1 MRTALQSFERRGG
14 IGMTA
19 ALSQQPPSLEN
30 SFPAADMMLLDEELD
45 RQRCATRGCERE
57 VSLHPPAEEAQSSR
71 LSNSAA
77 WDGGHWKKPQSFWE
91 AKLCAT
97 NWLEPGNGW
106 LRRYPCVTAATL
118 ALIAV
123 TSYAASLRGG
133 FVYDDVPQILENP
146 FVLNPHLVWRAFTGS
161 VWAFQGA
168 SFPANFYRPLHIFSH
183 SLLYHL
189 GGPNPGLFHLLNV
202 LIYAATVILVY
213 QVGRSLLRHEIAAV
227 VGALLWCVHPLHV
240 EAVAWI
246 SALPE
251 LGSGFFYLLAF
262 LIFLRADEG
271 GKGSYTRHCAASVLF
286 FLALLFKEMAA
297 SFPLLLI
304 AYWFFFSAPCT
315 SSGERVF
322 ESVKSGAGWRE
333 RVIFWLPYSAALAV
347 YLVVRRL
354 ALGYVTNT
362 PALGKHSVVVLEATV
377 GLLGEHARNF
387 FWPLHLSA
395 FRTFDLGSSL
405 HSPWPWFSL
414 ALLGV
419 AVWTRTRPSFLLAW
433 WGITLIPCLDVRQ
446 LSLPLVADRYAYLPS
461 VGLCLAIAFVV
472 VQWLPQRLYFRRRA
486 RILLPASVLLVTLF
500 FWTVQAVRSIAP
512 WHDNESLASHSLRQ
526 SPDSASLHL
535 VLAWRLFFQS
545 HDPEG
550 AQREYET
557 ALRLNATAFRPM
569 SGVTYEAL
577 IGLGQVAQGKTQFE
591 EAVNYFQKATRVSP
605 YLSSAYD
612 ALGSAYFPRG
622 DYAQAAEY
630 YGEAVRVNS
639 QDVVARFSLGTC
651 LMRLMRYREAA
662 EQFRAA
668 AAVDPTYWQAV
679 QAQTRAQQAVK
690 VEEAA
695 GLRGRKRRDQ

>member
-1 MRTALQSFERRGG
+1 
-14 IGMTA
+14 
-19 ALSQQPPSLEN
+19 
-30 SFPAADMMLLDEELD
+30 MMLLDEELK
-45 RQRCATRGCERE
+45 RERCATRGRERE
-57 VSLHPPAEEAQSSR
+57 PVVHPPDER
-71 LSNSAA
+71 LST
-77 WDGGHWKKPQSFWE
+77 GG
-91 AKLCAT
+91 A
-97 NWLEPGNGW
+97 WLEPWNGR
-106 LRRYPCVTAATL
+106 LRRYPYVTAATL

-123 TSYAASLRGG
+123 ASYAASLPGG

-146 FVLNPHLVWRAFTGS
+146 FVLNPRLGWRAFTGS

-202 LIYAATVILVY
+202 LLYAATVILVY
-213 QVGRSLLRHEIAAV
+213 QVGRRLLCHEVAAV
-227 VGALLWCVHPLHV
+227 VGALLWCAHPLHV

-251 LGSGFFYLLAF
+251 LGAGFLYLLAF
-262 LIFLRADEG
+262 LMFLRAEEG
-271 GKGSYTRHCAASVLF
+271 GKESYARHAAAALF

-304 AYWFFFSAPCT
+304 AYWFFFSPSRM
-315 SSGERVF
+315 SSRERGS
-322 ESVKSGAGWRE
+322 ESETCAAGWRE
-333 RVIFWLPYSAALAV
+333 RVICWLPYGTALAG

-362 PALGKHSVVVLEATV
+362 LGFWKPSAPVLEAAV

-405 HSPWPWFSL
+405 RSPWPWLSL
-414 ALLGV
+414 TALGV
-419 AVWTRTRPSFLLAW
+419 AVCTRARPGFLLAW

-446 LSLPLVADRYAYLPS
+446 LSLPLVADRYSYLPS
-461 VGLCLAIAFVV
+461 VGLCLAIASVLI
-472 VQWLPQRLYFRRRA
+472 QWLPRRLSVRRRV
-486 RILLPASVLLVTLF
+486 RTLLTASVLLVTLSL
-500 FWTVQAVRSIAP
+500 WTVQAVRSIAT
-512 WHDNESLASHSLRQ
+512 WHDNESLASHSLQQ

-535 VLAWRLFFQS
+535 VLAWRFFFQS

-569 SGVTYEAL
+569 SAVTYEAL
-577 IGLGQVAQGKTQFE
+577 IGLGQVAGGKAHLE
-591 EAVNYFQKATRVSP
+591 EAVSYFQKATSVSP
-605 YLSSAYD
+605 HLSPAYD
-612 ALGSAYFPRG
+612 ALGSTYLPRG
-622 DYAQAAEY
+622 DYAQAARY
-630 YGEAVRVNS
+630 YGDAVRVNS
-639 QDVVARFSLGTC
+639 QDVVARFCLGTC
-651 LMRLMRYREAA
+651 LMRLGRYREAA

-668 AAVDPTYWQAV
+668 AAVDPTYCQAV
-679 QAQTRAQQAVK
+679 EAQARAQ
-690 VEEAA
+690 EAA
-695 GLRGRKRRDQ
+695 GEVEEPALLGRREGRDQ

>member
-1 MRTALQSFERRGG
+1 M
-14 IGMTA
+14 
-19 ALSQQPPSLEN
+19 
-30 SFPAADMMLLDEELD
+30 
-45 RQRCATRGCERE
+45 
-57 VSLHPPAEEAQSSR
+57 
-71 LSNSAA
+71 
-77 WDGGHWKKPQSFWE
+77 
-91 AKLCAT
+91 
-97 NWLEPGNGW
+97 
-106 LRRYPCVTAATL
+106 TAATL

-123 TSYAASLRGG
+123 ATYAASLRGG

-146 FVLNPHLVWRAFTGS
+146 FVQNPRLGWRAFTGS

-202 LIYAATVILVY
+202 LLYAATVNLVC
-213 QVGRSLLRHEIAAV
+213 QVGRRLLRHEVAAV
-227 VGALLWCVHPLHV
+227 VGALLWCAHPLHV

-251 LGSGFFYLLAF
+251 LGSGLLYLLAF
-262 LIFLRADEG
+262 LMFLRAEEG
-271 GKGSYTRHCAASVLF
+271 GKGRYVRHGAAAVPF
-286 FLALLFKEMAA
+286 FLALLFKEMAV
-297 SFPLLLI
+297 SFPWLLI
-304 AYWFFFSAPCT
+304 AYWFFFPAPRI
-315 SSGERVF
+315 SRGERGS
-322 ESVKSGAGWRE
+322 ESETPRAGWRD
-333 RVIFWLPYSAALAV
+333 RVVCWLPYSAALVV
-347 YLVVRRL
+347 YLVVRRV
-354 ALGYVTNT
+354 ALGCVSNT
-362 PALGKHSVVVLEATV
+362 LGLWKPSAPVFEAAV

-405 HSPWPWFSL
+405 RSPWPWFSL
-414 ALLGV
+414 AVLSM
-419 AVWTRTRPSFLLAW
+419 AVWTRRQPGFLLAW

-446 LSLPLVADRYAYLPS
+446 LSLPLVADRYSYLPS
-461 VGLCLAIAFVV
+461 VGLCLAVASVLIRG
-472 VQWLPQRLYFRRRA
+472 LPQRLRVRRQA
-486 RILLPASVLLVTLF
+486 RTLLTASVLLVTLSL
-500 FWTVQAVRSIAP
+500 WTVQAVRSIAT
-512 WHDNESLASHSLRQ
+512 WHDNESLASHSLQQ

-535 VLAWRLFFQS
+535 VLAWRFFFQN

-569 SGVTYEAL
+569 SAVTYEAL
-577 IGLGQVAQGKTQFE
+577 IGLGQVAGGKAHLE
-591 EAVNYFQKATRVSP
+591 EAVSYFQKATRVSP

-612 ALGSAYFPRG
+612 ALGSTYFPRG

-639 QDVVARFSLGTC
+639 QDVVARFCLGTC
-651 LMRLMRYREAA
+651 LMRLKRYGEAA

-679 QAQTRAQQAVK
+679 QAQARAQEAAGK
-690 VEEAA
+690 VEEPAR
-695 GLRGRKRRDQ
+695 LRQRERRDP

>member
-1 MRTALQSFERRGG
+1 VT
-14 IGMTA
+14 
-19 ALSQQPPSLEN
+19 LEN
-30 SFPAADMMLLDEELD
+30 PLPAADRILLGEELEQ
-45 RQRCATRGCERE
+45 QRCATRRRERE
-57 VSLHPPAEEAQSSR
+57 QGLHPPAEEGVAASPR

-77 WDGGHWKKPQSFWE
+77 WGCGDGKKPQSFWE

-97 NWLEPGNGW
+97 NWLKPGNER
-106 LRRYPCVTAATL
+106 LRRYPYLTAAAL

-133 FVYDDVPQILENP
+133 FVYDDVPQVLENP
-146 FVLNPHLVWRAFTGS
+146 FVLNPRLAWRAFTGS

-202 LIYAATVILVY
+202 LLYAATVILVY
-213 QVGRSLLRHEIAAV
+213 QVGRRLLRHEVAAV
-227 VGALLWCVHPLHV
+227 AGALLWCAHPLHV

-251 LGSGFFYLLAF
+251 LGSGFLYLLAF
-262 LIFLRADEG
+262 LMFLRAEERV
-271 GKGSYTRHCAASVLF
+271 KGRCARHTVAAVLV

-304 AYWFFFSAPCT
+304 GYWFFFSEPRMDSREGA
-315 SSGERVF
+315 F
-322 ESVKSGAGWRE
+322 ESEAAWARWRA
-333 RVIFWLPYSAALAV
+333 RVVAWVPYGAALAV
-347 YLVVRRL
+347 YLLVRRV
-354 ALGYVTNT
+354 ALGYVSNT
-362 PALGKHSVVVLEATV
+362 LGLWKPSAPVLKAAV

-405 HSPWPWFSL
+405 RSPWPWFSL
-414 ALLGV
+414 AALSV
-419 AVWTRTRPSFLLAW
+419 AVWKRARPGFLLAW

-446 LSLPLVADRYAYLPS
+446 LSLPLVADRYSYLPS
-461 VGLCLAIAFVV
+461 VGLCLAVASVLI
-472 VQWLPQRLYFRRRA
+472 QWLPQHIPARRCA
-486 RILLPASVLLVTLF
+486 RPLLATSALLVTLSL
-500 FWTVQAVRSIAP
+500 WTVQAVRSIAP
-512 WHDNESLASHSLRQ
+512 WHDNESLASHSLQQ

-535 VLAWRLFFQS
+535 VVAWRFFFQG

-550 AQREYET
+550 ARQEYET
-557 ALRLNATAFRPM
+557 ALRLNAVAFRPM
-569 SGVTYEAL
+569 SAVTYEAL
-577 IGLGQVAQGKTQFE
+577 IGLGEVAGGKGHFE
-591 EAVNYFQKATRVSP
+591 ESVNYFQKATRVSP

-612 ALGSAYFPRG
+612 ALGSTYFPRG
-622 DYAQAAEY
+622 DYVQAAEY

-639 QDVVARFSLGTC
+639 QDVVARFCLGTC
-651 LMRLMRYREAA
+651 LMRLGKYREAA

-679 QAQTRAQQAVK
+679 RAQARAQ
-690 VEEAA
+690 EAA
-695 GLRGRKRRDQ
+695 GEVNEAARLNQRDRRGQ